1 MMDYCVKE
9 STLNT
14 ATCDEAIREQTIKM
28 SIQETYKILGDMN
41 ATLQEFAQIVNGKA
55 NGDNVQK
62 NAGSLWEESRLMVAL
77 AYENLQKMNE
87 IKRSII

>member
-1 MMDYCVKE
+1 MDYCAKE
-9 STLNT
+9 STLNSIP
-14 ATCDEAIREQTIKM
+14 CDEAIREQTIKM

-41 ATLQEFAQIVNGKA
+41 ATLQEFAKIVNGKE
-55 NGDNVQK
+55 NGDNVPK

-77 AYENLQKMNE
+77 AYENLQKLNE